1 MSDLIRELDQ
11 RTDDEITVT
20 LLWNAET
27 NGVFISVVEERYGV
41 SFEFA
46 VPAADA
52 ADAFRRPYA
61 HAVPDQKD
69 DALAA

>member
-11 RTDDEITVT
+11 RTDEGITVT

-27 NGVFISVVEERYGV
+27 NGVFVSVVEERYGV

-46 VPAADA
+46 VSPADA
-52 ADAFRRPYA
+52 ADAFHNPYA
-61 HAVPDQKD
+61 HVAPDQKD